1 MSCCSNNVTCSCAN
15 GIDGK
20 NIWTLTTAQ
29 FTQPIV
35 GGTVTI
41 SVSSTLQLSNQGF
54 GIGQVVFIEGGGYYE
69 VTAIPSLT
77 TITVENLG
85 YTGNAAPAV
94 IVATG
99 KKVSPGGLVGPSG
112 SSGGNGTNGTTLLYN
127 DNTPVVSGAGTPSV
141 LHTYTVAAG
150 ELASNGDA
158 LKVKTVVT
166 YTGTYSGT
174 VAVVYLRVNGD
185 NVILFAAPV
194 IGNGHII
201 IDALISRVSATSLNV
216 TSTAVSGFPN
226 PAYVPSGVNGGTGL
240 PSFAFESVAVL
251 NLASNTFDIDV
262 YEVRTDVTD
271 TIESKYLTVEK
282 LVI

>member
-127 DNTPVVSGAGTPSV
+127 DNSPVSTIGVGTDL
-141 LHTYTVAAG
+141 LHAYTVASN
-150 ELASNGDA
+150 ELSSNGDA
-158 LKVKTVVT
+158 LKIKGVVT
-166 YTGTYSGT
+166 VTNGAIIPYSNKT
-174 VAVVYLRVNGD
+174 AT
-185 NVILFAAPV
+185 IT
-194 IGNGHII
+194 IGNGGGSISHSIAWTSAKHGNLYME
-201 IDALISRVSATSLNV
+201 ALISRVSGTLLNITLKFSLQESSTLEYVKDVAYFSPTVLSDV
-216 TSTAVSGFPN
+216 TANSFDIEVFGTCVSG
-226 PAYVPSGVNGGTGL
+226 A
-240 PSFAFESVAVL
+240 
-251 NLASNTFDIDV
+251 
-262 YEVRTDVTD
+262 D
-271 TIESKYLTVEK
+271 TLTSQYLTVEK